1 MSSPTRWA
9 LARSLP
15 KSLAKSLDRLLP
27 KSLASFTV
35 LALMM
40 AGPVW
45 SPLWSQEV
53 TRVGEVEG
61 IVEYRLDNGLR
72 FLLFPDASKPT
83 ATVNVTYS
91 VGSRHEAYGETGM
104 AHLLEHLVFQ
114 GTPDHPDITKELT
127 ERGARPN
134 GTTSFDRTNYFE
146 TFPASEDNLEWALDL
161 ESDRM
166 VNSFISADDLDSE
179 MTVVRNEMESG
190 ENSPFRILMERTLS
204 TAYLWHNYGKSI
216 IGARS
221 DVENVPIDRLQAF
234 YRKYY
239 QPDNALLIVSG
250 KFDDDHAIE
259 LIVETFGQIPRPDRS
274 GANTLWDTYT
284 REPVQDGER
293 MVTLRRV
300 GDVQVVMMSYHVPP
314 GSHPDYAAVDILAQV
329 LGDQPSGRLYKSL
342 VEPGLA
348 ASTGAFAYQLREAG
362 PLLTFA
368 QVRPEDDLQATW
380 TAMEESLEGV
390 LRSPITGEEIER
402 ARTAL
407 LKSVEQVFNN
417 PERIALQ
424 LSEWAAMGDW
434 RLFFVHRDRIEAVV
448 AADVQRVAA
457 EYLKPDNRT
466 VGLFYPTEDPD
477 RAEVPDL
484 PDIAA
489 DLEGY
494 TGREAVAAGE
504 EFDPS
509 PANIENRTVRYT
521 LPNGIKVAL
530 LPKSTRGETVVARFR
545 VILGDE
551 EALAG
556 RATAGSMAGAMLM
569 RGSSGHT
576 RQQIQDELDRL
587 QASGSVSGS
596 VSQAS
601 GQVQTTRE
609 NLADVIRLMAE
620 IIRTPTFPTDEFET
634 LKEQRLAGLE
644 QQRSDPNA
652 LAQIAVGRH
661 MNPVPAGHPSYTQ
674 TVDEAVDAMEAVTL
688 DEARVFYE
696 DFYGPQLGTLG
707 IVGDFDETEM
717 RGVIEAALGDWES
730 PHAAVRIATEFVDP
744 PAADLQIETP
754 DKANAIFVARQ
765 NLALRDDNPDYPA
778 LVLGGYM
785 IGGGVMNS
793 RLAKRIRQ
801 EDGLSYG
808 VGGGINGHPIDESG
822 SFLAFAIYAPEN
834 AEALEAAFQEEMQK
848 VLDGGFAEEELE
860 IAKQGYLQSR
870 QLNRAQ
876 DPSLVSALT
885 QGLYFD
891 RDLTW
896 DAELEERLQAVTAQE
911 VNAAVRRYLDLS
923 KMTIVKA
930 GDFEG
935 AAAKVIP

>member
-1 MSSPTRWA
+1 MSSP
-9 LARSLP
+9 ARSAIL
-15 KSLAKSLDRLLP
+15 KFLTGFVL
-27 KSLASFTV
+27 
-35 LALMM
+35 LALVT
-40 AGPVW
+40 AG
-45 SPLWSQEV
+45 SLRGQEV
-53 TRVGEVEG
+53 TRVAAVEG

-72 FLLFPDASKPT
+72 FLLFPDASKPS
-83 ATVNVTYS
+83 ATVNVTYT

-114 GTPDHPDITKELT
+114 GTPDHPDITRELT

-146 TFPASEDNLEWALDL
+146 TFPAGDDNLAWALDL

-166 VNSFISADDLDSE
+166 VNSFISADDLESE

-190 ENSPFRILMERTLS
+190 ENSPFRILMERTFS

-221 DVENVPIDRLQAF
+221 DVEHVPIDRLQAF

-250 KFDDDHAIE
+250 KFDEDRAIE
-259 LIVETFGQIPRPDRS
+259 LIVGTFGQIPRPDRS
-274 GANTLWDTYT
+274 GANTLWETYT

-300 GDVQVVMMSYHVPP
+300 GDIQVVMMSYHVPP

-329 LGDQPSGRLYKSL
+329 LGDQPSGRLYKAL

-348 ASTGAFAYQLREAG
+348 VSTGAFAYQLREAG
-362 PLLTFA
+362 PLLAYA
-368 QVRPEDDLQATW
+368 QVRPEDDLQATR
-380 TAMEESLEGV
+380 TAMGASLEGV
-390 LRSPITGEEIER
+390 IRNPVTGEEVER

-407 LKSVEQVFNN
+407 LKSIEQVFNN

-424 LSEWAAMGDW
+424 LSEWASMGDW
-434 RLFFVHRDRIEAVV
+434 RLFFLHRDRLEAVI

-457 EYLKPDNRT
+457 EYIKPDNRT
-466 VGLFYPTEDPD
+466 VGLFYPTEEPD
-477 RAEVPDL
+477 RATVPDV

-494 TGREAVAAGE
+494 AGREAVAAGE

-509 PANIENRTVRYT
+509 PANIESRTTRYT

-530 LPKSTRGETVVARFR
+530 LPKSTRGQTVVARFR

-551 EALAG
+551 EALNG
-556 RATAGSMAGAMLM
+556 RATAGAMAGAMLM
-569 RGSSGHT
+569 RGSSEHT

-587 QASGSVSGS
+587 KASGSVVGS
-596 VSQAS
+596 VTQAS
-601 GQVQTTRE
+601 AQVQTTRD
-609 NLADVIRLMAE
+609 NLPDVMRLVAE
-620 IIRTPTFPTDEFET
+620 IIRSPTFPADEFET
-634 LKEQRLAGLE
+634 LKEQQLSRLE
-644 QQRSDPNA
+644 QQRSDPSA
-652 LAQIAVGRH
+652 LAQIALGRH
-661 MNPVPAGHPSYTQ
+661 MNPVPPGHPNYTE
-674 TVDEAVDAMEAVTL
+674 TVDEAVAEMEAVTL
-688 DEARVFYE
+688 ADTRAFYE

-707 IVGDFDETEM
+707 LVGDFDAAEM
-717 RGVIEAALGDWES
+717 RAVIEEAFGDWMS
-730 PHAAVRIATEFVDP
+730 PHPAVRVATEFVDP
-744 PAADLQIETP
+744 PAVELQIETP
-754 DKANAIFVARQ
+754 DKANAIFVAQQ
-765 NLALRDDNPDYPA
+765 NLSLRDDNPDYAA
-778 LVLGGYM
+778 LVLGGHM

-808 VGGGINGHPIDESG
+808 VGGGISGHPVDASG

-848 VLDGGFAEEELE
+848 VLDGGFADEELDV
-860 IAKQGYLQSR
+860 AKQGYLQSR
-870 QLNRAQ
+870 QLSRAQ
-876 DPSLVSALT
+876 DPSLVGVLT

-896 DAELEERLQAVTAQE
+896 DADLENRIQAVTVEE

-935 AAAKVIP
+935 AATKVIP

>member
-166 VNSFISADDLDSE
+166 VNSFISADDRDSE

>member
-1 MSSPTRWA
+1 MSSPTRYSIP
-9 LARSLP
+9 RSLAGFA
-15 KSLAKSLDRLLP
+15 L
-27 KSLASFTV
+27 

-40 AGPVW
+40 SG
-45 SPLWSQEV
+45 SLWGQEV

-72 FLLFPDASKPT
+72 FLLFPDASKPS
-83 ATVNVTYS
+83 ATVNITYN

-114 GTPDHPDITKELT
+114 GTPDHPEITEELT

-134 GTTSFDRTNYFE
+134 GTTSFDRTNYYE
-146 TFPASEDNLEWALDL
+146 TFPATEDNLEWALDL

-166 VNSFISADDLDSE
+166 VNSFISADDLESE

-190 ENSPFRILMERTLS
+190 ENSPFRILMQRTLS

-221 DVENVPIDRLQAF
+221 DVESVPIDRLQAF

-239 QPDNALLIVSG
+239 QPDNALLIVAG
-250 KFDDDHAIE
+250 KFEEDRAIE

-274 GANTLWDTYT
+274 GANTLWETYT

-300 GDVQVVMMSYHVPP
+300 GDIQVVMMSYHVPP
-314 GSHPDYAAVDILAQV
+314 GSHPDYAAVDILAQA
-329 LGDQPSGRLYKSL
+329 LGDQPSGRLYKAL

-362 PLLTFA
+362 PLLAFA
-368 QVRPEDDLQATW
+368 QVRPEDDLQSAW
-380 TAMEESLEGV
+380 TTMSESLEDV
-390 LRSPITGEEIER
+390 LRNPITGQEVER

-407 LKSVEQVFNN
+407 LKSVEQVFND
-417 PERIALQ
+417 PERIAIQ
-424 LSEWAAMGDW
+424 LSEWASMGDW
-434 RLFFVHRDRIEAVV
+434 RLFFLHRDRIESVE

-457 EYLKPDNRT
+457 EYPKPDNRT
-466 VGLFYPTEDPD
+466 VGLFYPTDEPD

-509 PANIENRTVRYT
+509 PDNIESRTTRYT
-521 LPNGIKVAL
+521 LSNGMKIAL

-551 EALAG
+551 EALTG

-587 QASGSVSGS
+587 QASGSVVGS
-596 VSQAS
+596 VTQAS

-609 NLADVIRLMAE
+609 NLAEVMRLLAE
-620 IIRTPTFPTDEFET
+620 IIRTPTFPASEFET
-634 LKEQRLAGLE
+634 LKEQRLSGLE
-644 QQRSDPNA
+644 QQRSDPNS
-652 LAQIAVGRH
+652 LAQIAMGRH
-661 MNPVPAGHPSYTQ
+661 MNPVPPGHPSYTP
-674 TVDEAVDAMEAVTL
+674 TVEEAVAAMEAVTL
-688 DEARVFYE
+688 ADAQAFYD
-696 DFYGPQLGTLG
+696 DFYGPQLGTLAL
-707 IVGDFDETEM
+707 VGDFDEAEM
-717 RGVIEAALGDWES
+717 RTAIEEAFGDWES
-730 PHAAVRIATEFVDP
+730 PYAATRIATRFLDP
-744 PAADLQIETP
+744 PAVHLQIETP
-754 DKANAIFVARQ
+754 DKANAIFVAQQ
-765 NLALRDDNPDYPA
+765 NLSLRDDNPDYPA
-778 LVLGGYM
+778 LILGGYM

-801 EDGLSYG
+801 QDGLSYG
-808 VGGGINGHPIDESG
+808 VGGGMNGHPIDESG
-822 SFLAFAIYAPEN
+822 AFLAFAIHAPEN
-834 AEALEAAFQEEMQK
+834 AEPLEAAFREEMQK
-848 VLDGGFAEEELE
+848 VLDGGFAEEELA

-876 DPSLVSALT
+876 DPSLASVLT

-896 DAELEERLQAVTAQE
+896 DAELEEQIQAVTVAE

-935 AAAKVIP
+935 AATKVIP